1 MQNLRL
7 KKLAF
12 LAMLVAASAATAQ
25 NFQPAAIVFKGADDF
40 TNQELMDAAGLKLGM
55 ALSSDDVNAHAK
67 QLMSSGM
74 FESLGFRTEG
84 DKLLIDLVPITQ
96 VFPLKIGN
104 LPLEDG
110 PVLDKRLHDA
120 CPLYHGK
127 ITGDGGL
134 TDDVKK
140 ALEAM
145 LAEQKIKAT
154 VTATPVAE
162 PGAATVVA
170 IRMDIA
176 TPPVLVGDFKE
187 EVGSNT
193 LDEAAQRIL
202 TQQTGSPFDTEGTPV
217 QVEAALKT
225 HYFDL
230 GYLEADIHARPRFP
244 AIETATAIRVPFS
257 LTLSTGSM
265 YRLAG
270 IQLAPDVVVSQADF
284 DHQSHLHPGDIADAP
299 HVRSN
304 WDYVRRQYH
313 DRGMMEAKVIPTPT
327 FDSEKGTVSYL
338 VTVEPGPVYTMG
350 KLSLENVTDELE
362 ASMLKQWKM
371 PAGAVFDEG
380 AIMTFFASGGDDP
393 SLGRTFA
400 SAKCTYVLKLND
412 DKTVDVVLRLDKK
425 ASL

>member
-1 MQNLRL
+1 MRNLRL
-7 KKLAF
+7 KKLASI
-12 LAMLVAASAATAQ
+12 AMLVAATATAQ
-25 NFQPAAIVFKGADDF
+25 KFQPAAIVFKGADEF
-40 TNQELMDAAGLKLGM
+40 SNQELMDAAGLKLGM
-55 ALSSDDVNAHAK
+55 ALSTDDVNDHAK

-74 FESLGFRTEG
+74 FESLGFRTDG

-96 VFPLKIGN
+96 IFPLKIGN
-104 LPLEDG
+104 LPLEGG
-110 PVLDKRLHDA
+110 PALDKRLHDV

-127 ITGDGGL
+127 IAGDGGL
-134 TDDVKK
+134 TEDLKK

-154 VTATPVAE
+154 ITATPVPA
-162 PGAATVVA
+162 PGSTTVLA
-170 IRMDIA
+170 MRMDIT
-176 TPPVLVGDFKE
+176 TPPVLIGDFKE
-187 EVGSNT
+187 DVGSNT

-202 TQQTGSPFDTEGTPV
+202 AQQTGSAFDTEGTPV

-230 GYLEADIHARPRFP
+230 GYLEADIHAKPRFP
-244 AIETATAIRVPFS
+244 AIQNAKDIRVPFS
-257 LTLSTGSM
+257 LSVATGSM

-270 IQLAPDVVVSQADF
+270 VQLAPDVVVSQADF
-284 DHQSHLHPGDIADAP
+284 DHQSQLHAGDIADAP

-304 WDYVRRQYH
+304 WDYIRRQYH

-327 FDSEKGTVSYL
+327 FDSEKGIVSYL

-362 ASMLKQWKM
+362 AAMLKQWKLA
-371 PAGAVFDEG
+371 AGTVFDEG
-380 AIMTFFASGGDDP
+380 AIMDFFATGGENP
-393 SLGRTFA
+393 SLARTFA
-400 SAKCTYVLKLND
+400 SAKCSYVLKLND